1 MVCHVKP
8 DEIPSVCCSLFPAY
22 LCVYTLLVKNISF
35 VYAVPH
41 KMIINDN
48 KKNKFYNLFYFII
61 NFCYEIKQITIF
73 K

>member
-48 KKNKFYNLFYFII
+48 KKNKF
-61 NFCYEIKQITIF
+61 
-73 K
+73 